1 MRKFPDGFLWGG
13 ATAANQFE
21 GGWDQGGKGWS
32 VSDTARAYF
41 DVDVKD
47 YSKHNS
53 ITTADIEEALA
64 HPEDTVNYPKRHGS
78 DFYHRYKEDIA
89 LLAEMGF
96 KVYRMSIAW
105 SRIFPN
111 GDDAEPNEEGLQ
123 FYDNVFDELR
133 KYGIEPLVTINHYE
147 MPLHLVKE
155 YGAWRNPKLI
165 DFFLR
170 YCEVLFKHYKGRVK
184 YWLTHNEINALM
196 RSGRPWHQAGIIY
209 QEGEDK
215 YQVMLNASHYQL
227 VASAKAVVLGHE
239 IDPANQ
245 IGCMLLYP
253 LVYAATCRPEDQ
265 IAAMKKN
272 NMTYY
277 YGDVHCRGYYTNVCT
292 AIWQELGKKPDIQPG
307 DEEILKAGTVDFI
320 SFSYYFSSIEGQ
332 DTEQMT
338 GNIVSGGKNP
348 YLEATAWGW
357 QIDPVGLRTSLN
369 NLYDRYQKPLF
380 IVENGMG
387 AIDTVEEDGSINDDY
402 RIDYLAKHIKAMM
415 DAIEIDDVPVM
426 GYTPWGCIDLV
437 SAGTG
442 EMRKRY
448 GFIYVDKDDEGKGTL
463 ARSRKKSFFWYKN
476 VIETNG
482 QCLK

>member
-1 MRKFPDGFLWGG
+1 M
-13 ATAANQFE
+13 
-21 GGWDQGGKGWS
+21 
-32 VSDTARAYF
+32 
-41 DVDVKD
+41 
-47 YSKHNS
+47 
-53 ITTADIEEALA
+53 
-64 HPEDTVNYPKRHGS
+64 
-78 DFYHRYKEDIA
+78 
-89 LLAEMGF
+89 
-96 KVYRMSIAW
+96 
-105 SRIFPN
+105 
-111 GDDAEPNEEGLQ
+111 
-123 FYDNVFDELR
+123 
-133 KYGIEPLVTINHYE
+133 TINHYE

-215 YQVMLNASHYQL
+215 DQVMLNASHYQL

>member
-1 MRKFPDGFLWGG
+1 MGRFPKDFLWGG
-13 ATAANQFE
+13 ATAANQCE
-21 GGWDQGGKGWS
+21 G
-32 VSDTARAYF
+32 AY
-41 DVDVKD
+41 DVDGRGLANVD
-47 YSKHNS
+47 LIPSGPERRAVMNG
-53 ITTADIEEALA
+53 TRRMLECEEGYQ
-64 HPEDTVNYPKRHGS
+64 YPGHEAI
-78 DFYHRYKEDIA
+78 DFYHRYREDLA
-89 LLAEMGF
+89 LMEGMHF
-96 KVYRMSIAW
+96 KAFRTSISW
-105 SRIFPN
+105 PRIFPN
-111 GDDAEPNEEGLQ
+111 GDEEEPNEKGLQ
-123 FYDNVFDELR
+123 FYDDLFDEMISR
-133 KYGIEPLVTINHYE
+133 GMEPVVTLSHYE
-147 MPLHLVKE
+147 TPMHLAME
-155 YGAWRNPKLI
+155 YGGWRNRKLI

-170 YCEVLFKHYKGRVK
+170 YCETLFTRYKGRVK

-196 RSGRPWHQAGIIY
+196 RSNRPWHQAGIIY

-215 YQVMLNASHYQL
+215 DQVMLNAAHYQL
-227 VASAKAVVLGHE
+227 VASAKAVVLGHK
-239 IDPANQ
+239 IDPENQ

-253 LVYAATCRPEDQ
+253 LTYAATCRPEDQ

-277 YGDVHCRGYYTNVCT
+277 FGDVRCRGYYSNVCT

-307 DEEILKAGTVDFI
+307 DEEALKEGTVDFV

-332 DTEQMT
+332 NVEELT

-357 QIDPVGLRTSLN
+357 QIDPIGLRTSLN

-387 AIDTVEEDGSINDDY
+387 AIDTVEPDGSINDDY

-415 DAIEIDDVPVM
+415 DAIELDDVPVM

-463 ARSRKKSFFWYKN
+463 ARSRKKSFFWYQN
-476 VIETNG
+476 VIKTNG

>member
-1 MRKFPDGFLWGG
+1 
-13 ATAANQFE
+13 
-21 GGWDQGGKGWS
+21 
-32 VSDTARAYF
+32 
-41 DVDVKD
+41 
-47 YSKHNS
+47 
-53 ITTADIEEALA
+53 
-64 HPEDTVNYPKRHGS
+64 
-78 DFYHRYKEDIA
+78 
-89 LLAEMGF
+89 MGF
-96 KVYRMSIAW
+96 KCYRFSIAW

-111 GDDAEPNEEGLQ
+111 GDEETPNEEGLK
-123 FYDNVFDELR
+123 FYDAVLDELE

-215 YQVMLNASHYQL
+215 DQVMLNASHYQL

>member
-1 MRKFPDGFLWGG
+1 MSFRKDFLWGG
-13 ATAANQFE
+13 AVAAHQLE
-21 GGWDQGGKGWS
+21 GAYREGGKGLS
-32 VSDTARAYF
+32 I
-41 DVDVKD
+41 VDVV
-47 YSKHNS
+47 
-53 ITTADIEEALA
+53 TAGDHT
-64 HPEDTVNYPKRHGS
+64 HPRRVTDGVLPGEYYPNHDAI
-78 DFYHRYKEDIA
+78 DFYHHYKEDIA
-89 LLAEMGF
+89 LFAEMGF
-96 KVYRMSIAW
+96 KCYRFSIAW

-111 GDDAEPNEEGLQ
+111 GDEETPNEEGLK
-123 FYDNVFDELR
+123 FYDAVLDELE

-215 YQVMLNASHYQL
+215 DQVMLNASHYQL
-227 VASAKAVVLGHE
+227 VASAKAVILGHE

>member
-1 MRKFPDGFLWGG
+1 MEMSKDFLWGG
-13 ATAANQFE
+13 ATAANQYE
-21 GGWDQGGKGWS
+21 GGYQEGGRGLS
-32 VSDTARAYF
+32 IN
-41 DVDVKD
+41 DVEMG
-47 YSKHNS
+47 
-53 ITTADIEEALA
+53 A
-64 HPEDTVNYPKRHGS
+64 RHGVQREIHDCIHPDAYYPS
-78 DFYHRYKEDIA
+78 HEATDFYHHYKEDIA
-89 LLAEMGF
+89 LFAEMGF
-96 KVYRMSIAW
+96 KCYRFSISW

-111 GDDAEPNEEGLQ
+111 GDEETPNEEGLK
-123 FYDNVFDELR
+123 FYDDVLTELE
-133 KYGIEPLVTINHYE
+133 KYHIEPLVTINHYE
-147 MPLHLVKE
+147 MPLGLVKK
-155 YGAWRNPKLI
+155 YGAWRNRKLV

-170 YCEVLFKHYKGRVK
+170 YCETLFTHYKGRVK

-215 YQVMLNASHYQL
+215 DQVMLNAAHYQL
-227 VASAKAVVLGHE
+227 VASAKAVVLGHK
-239 IDPANQ
+239 IDPENQ

-253 LVYAATCRPEDQ
+253 LTYAATCRPEDQ

-292 AIWQELGKKPDIQPG
+292 ALWEELGKKPDIQPG
-307 DEEILKAGTVDFI
+307 DEEALKAGTVDFV

-387 AIDTVEEDGSINDDY
+387 AIDTVEADGSINDDY

-476 VIETNG
+476 VIGTNG

>member
-1 MRKFPDGFLWGG
+1 MEMSKNFLWGG
-13 ATAANQFE
+13 ATAANQYE
-21 GGWDQGGKGWS
+21 GGYQEGGRGLS
-32 VSDTARAYF
+32 IN
-41 DVDVKD
+41 DVEMG
-47 YSKHNS
+47 
-53 ITTADIEEALA
+53 A
-64 HPEDTVNYPKRHGS
+64 RHGVQRAIHDYVHPDAYYPS
-78 DFYHRYKEDIA
+78 HEATDFYHHYKEDIA
-89 LLAEMGF
+89 LFAEMGF
-96 KVYRMSIAW
+96 KCYRFSISW

-111 GDDAEPNEEGLQ
+111 GDEETPNEEGLK
-123 FYDNVFDELR
+123 FYDNVLTELE
-133 KYGIEPLVTINHYE
+133 KYHIEPLVTINHYE
-147 MPLHLVKE
+147 MPLGLVKK
-155 YGAWRNPKLI
+155 YGAWRNRKLI

-170 YCEVLFKHYKGRVK
+170 YCETLFTRYKGRVK

-196 RSGRPWHQAGIIY
+196 RSNRPWHQAGIIY

-215 YQVMLNASHYQL
+215 DQVMLNAAHYQL
-227 VASAKAVVLGHE
+227 VASAKAVVLGHK
-239 IDPANQ
+239 IDPENQ

-253 LVYAATCRPEDQ
+253 LTYAATCRPEDQ

-277 YGDVHCRGYYTNVCT
+277 FGDVHCRGYYSNVCT

-307 DEEILKAGTVDFI
+307 DEEALKEGTVDFV

-332 DTEQMT
+332 NVEELT

-357 QIDPVGLRTSLN
+357 QIDPIGLRTSLN

-387 AIDTVEEDGSINDDY
+387 AIDTVEPDGSINDDY

-415 DAIEIDDVPVM
+415 DAIELDDVPVM

-448 GFIYVDKDDEGKGTL
+448 GFIYVDKDDEGRGTL
-463 ARSRKKSFFWYKN
+463 ARSRKKSFFWYQN
-476 VIETNG
+476 VIKTNG

>member
-1 MRKFPDGFLWGG
+1 MGRFPKDFLWGG
-13 ATAANQFE
+13 ATAANQCE
-21 GGWDQGGKGWS
+21 G
-32 VSDTARAYF
+32 AY
-41 DVDVKD
+41 DVDGRGLANVD
-47 YSKHNS
+47 LIPSGPERRAVMNG
-53 ITTADIEEALA
+53 TRRMLECEEGYQ
-64 HPEDTVNYPKRHGS
+64 YPGHEAI
-78 DFYHRYKEDIA
+78 DFYHHYKEDIA
-89 LLAEMGF
+89 LFAEMGF
-96 KVYRMSIAW
+96 KCYRFSISW

-111 GDDAEPNEEGLQ
+111 GDEETPNEEGLK
-123 FYDNVFDELR
+123 FYDNVLTELE
-133 KYGIEPLVTINHYE
+133 KYHIEPLVTINHYE
-147 MPLHLVKE
+147 MPLGLVKK
-155 YGAWRNPKLI
+155 YGAWRNRKLI

-170 YCEVLFKHYKGRVK
+170 YCETLFTRYKGRVK

-196 RSGRPWHQAGIIY
+196 RSNRPWHQAGIIY

-215 YQVMLNASHYQL
+215 DQVMLNAAHYQL
-227 VASAKAVVLGHE
+227 VASAKAVVLGHK
-239 IDPANQ
+239 IDPENQ

-253 LVYAATCRPEDQ
+253 LTYAATCRPEDQ

-277 YGDVHCRGYYTNVCT
+277 FGDVHCRGYYSNVCT

-307 DEEILKAGTVDFI
+307 DEEALKEGTVDFV

-332 DTEQMT
+332 NVEELT

-357 QIDPVGLRTSLN
+357 QIDPIGLRTSLN

-387 AIDTVEEDGSINDDY
+387 AIDTVEPDGSINDDY

-415 DAIEIDDVPVM
+415 DAIELDDVPVM

-448 GFIYVDKDDEGKGTL
+448 GFIYVDKDDEGRGTL
-463 ARSRKKSFFWYKN
+463 ARSRKKSFFWYQN
-476 VIETNG
+476 VIKTNG

>member
-1 MRKFPDGFLWGG
+1 MSGSCLLKVTIHDCIHPDAYYPSHE
-13 ATAANQFE
+13 AT
-21 GGWDQGGKGWS
+21 
-32 VSDTARAYF
+32 
-41 DVDVKD
+41 
-47 YSKHNS
+47 
-53 ITTADIEEALA
+53 
-64 HPEDTVNYPKRHGS
+64 
-78 DFYHRYKEDIA
+78 DFYHHYKEDIA
-89 LLAEMGF
+89 LFAEMGF
-96 KVYRMSIAW
+96 KCYRFSISW

-111 GDDAEPNEEGLQ
+111 GDEETPNEEGLK
-123 FYDNVFDELR
+123 FYDDVLTELE
-133 KYGIEPLVTINHYE
+133 KYHIEPLVTINHYE
-147 MPLHLVKE
+147 MPLGLVKK
-155 YGAWRNPKLI
+155 YGAWRNRKLV

-170 YCEVLFKHYKGRVK
+170 YCETLFTHYKGRVK

-215 YQVMLNASHYQL
+215 DQVMLNASHYQL
-227 VASAKAVVLGHE
+227 LSSALAVTLGHK
-239 IDPANQ
+239 IDPENK

-292 AIWQELGKKPDIQPG
+292 ALWEELGKKPDIQPG
-307 DEEILKAGTVDFI
+307 DEEALKAGTVDFV

-387 AIDTVEEDGSINDDY
+387 AIDTVEADGSINDDY

-476 VIETNG
+476 VIGTNG